1 MIKAIIENSILLTAL
16 RKLPEWY
23 RMGAIARF
31 FRAIADAYPSS
42 KFRKFWQSFCAA
54 PLPTEYTSK
63 YTRMC
68 TACRKW
74 IEKWGAWIRQS
85 LVYRLCIAVW
95 TPVSRVCG
103 AGVIGG
109 ALRFLGMRGLLL
121 FCLAMYLPIDY
132 LLRSVLG
139 IGFLASVW
147 DEGFLLLCVCY
158 LIWHTAMGRAP
169 LGSRVTPLEGYL
181 WLFIGVGFFLM
192 CAVSPVPSIAVD
204 GLRAEVQY
212 LLWFFVAIR
221 LIEDDRDFGIFYGA
235 LLFLGVCVALHGVY
249 QFIAAVPIPASWVSD
264 TEQGV
269 RTRVFSITGSPN
281 ICGALLVL
289 LAPLAAGMMYFC
301 KKGWQ
306 KFLALCAVGV
316 MCLSILFTFSKGAWL
331 GLAVAVLVFACF
343 LDRRLIALMGAGAA
357 AAVIAVP
364 SIANRITYLFTA
376 DYVEA
381 SQRAGRM
388 VRWETGLRL
397 LEESN
402 LWLGFGLGRFGGAV
416 AMQNQVIE
424 VIKMPDGTD
433 SFSYFYMDNYYLK
446 TLVEMGYI
454 GLFFFLL
461 LLVGLVLWSL
471 RAVGRTKLS
480 KNNRARVLPVALFS
494 GMAGVLAHC
503 YFENIF
509 EVPYMMAYF
518 WSMAAAILYVG
529 YFRKRRRAAKTN

>member
-1 MIKAIIENSILLTAL
+1 MIRAILEGSVLIQFL
-16 RKLPEWY
+16 RKLPKWY
-23 RMGAIARF
+23 HMGAIAHF
-31 FRAIADAYPSS
+31 FQAIRDAYPHSR
-42 KFRKFWQSFCAA
+42 FRKWWQGFCAV
-54 PLPTEYTSK
+54 PLPTEYTAK
-63 YTRMC
+63 YVR
-68 TACRKW
+68 AVSVARRW
-74 IEKWGAWIRQS
+74 IEKWGAWIRES
-85 LVYRLCIAVW
+85 LVYRLCLAVW
-95 TPVSRVCG
+95 MPIARVCG
-103 AGVIGG
+103 PGIIGSVC
-109 ALRFLGMRGLLL
+109 RFLGVRGLLL
-121 FCLAMYLPIDY
+121 LCLAMYLPIDY
-132 LLRSVLG
+132 VLRSALQ

-169 LGSRVTPLEGYL
+169 LGSRVTPVEGYL
-181 WLFIGVGFFLM
+181 WLFIGVGFLLM
-192 CAVSPVPSIAVD
+192 CAVSPVPSIAMD
-204 GLRAEVQY
+204 GLRAQVQY
-212 LLWFFVAIR
+212 LLWFFIVVR

-235 LLFLGVCVALHGVY
+235 LLVLGVCIALHGIY
-249 QFIAAVPIPASWVSD
+249 QFIVAVPIPASWTSD
-264 TEQGV
+264 TEQAV

-289 LAPLAAGMMYFC
+289 LAPLAAGLSYYS
-301 KKGWQ
+301 KKTWG
-306 KFLALCAVGV
+306 KLAALCMTGV

-331 GLAVAVLVFACF
+331 GLVVAILVFACF

-357 AAVIAVP
+357 AAVLAVP

-402 LWLGFGLGRFGGAV
+402 RWVGFGLGRFGGAV
-416 AMQNQVIE
+416 AMQNKVIE
-424 VIKMPDGTD
+424 ESET
-433 SFSYFYMDNYYLK
+433 FSYFYMDNYYLK

-454 GLFFFLL
+454 GLFFYLL
-461 LLVGLVLWSL
+461 LLFGLVLWCL
-471 RAVGRTKLS
+471 RAIGRTNLS
-480 KNNRARVLPVALFS
+480 KSNRARVLPAALFS

-518 WSMAAAILYVG
+518 WAMAAAILYVG
-529 YFRKRRRAAKTN
+529 YFRKRRPKEKRTWAS

>member
-1 MIKAIIENSILLTAL
+1 MIKAILEGSLIWQTL
-16 RKLPEWY
+16 RRLPEWY
-23 RMGAIARF
+23 RLGSIARF
-31 FRAIADAYPSS
+31 FQAIREAYPQSR
-42 KFRKFWQSFCAA
+42 FRRLWQAFCAS
-54 PLPTEYTSK
+54 PLPTEYTSG
-63 YTRMC
+63 YVRAGA
-68 TACRKW
+68 ACRRRV
-74 IEKWGAWIRQS
+74 ERWGAWIRES
-85 LVYRLCIAVW
+85 RIYALCCAVRDRLSWLCGSGAAV
-95 TPVSRVCG
+95 G
-103 AGVIGG
+103 
-109 ALRFLGMRGLLL
+109 LFRFLGLRGLLL
-121 FCLAMYLPIDY
+121 LCLAMYLPVDY
-132 LLRSVLG
+132 VLRSVLQ

-147 DEGFLLLCVCY
+147 DEGFLLLCICY

-169 LGSRVTPLEGYL
+169 LGPRVTPVEGWL

-212 LLWFFVAIR
+212 LLWFFVVIR
-221 LIEDDRDFGIFYGA
+221 LIEDDRDFGIFYGG
-235 LLFLGVCVALHGVY
+235 LLLLGACIALHGIY
-249 QFIAAVPIPASWVSD
+249 QYIAAVPIPSSWISD

-289 LAPLAAGMMYFC
+289 TAPLAAGLAYFC
-301 KKGWQ
+301 KRVWVK
-306 KFLALCAVGV
+306 ALCLCLTGI

-331 GLAVAVLVFACF
+331 GLVAAILVFACF

-357 AAVIAVP
+357 GAVIAIP

-402 LWLGFGLGRFGGAV
+402 RWLGFGLGRFGGAV
-416 AMQNQVIE
+416 AMQNQIIE
-424 VIKMPDGTD
+424 ESET
-433 SFSYFYMDNYYLK
+433 FSYFYMDNYYLK

-454 GLFFFLL
+454 GLFFYLL
-461 LLVGLVLWSL
+461 LLFGLILWCL
-471 RAVGRTKLS
+471 RAIGRTKLS
-480 KNNRARVLPVALFS
+480 QTNRSRVLPAALFS
-494 GMAGVLAHC
+494 GMVGVLAHC

-529 YFRKRRRAAKTN
+529 YFRKRRPMKKVP

>member
-1 MIKAIIENSILLTAL
+1 MIKAIIEGSVLLRFL
-16 RKLPEWY
+16 RQLPEWY

-31 FRAIADAYPSS
+31 FRAIREAYPSS
-42 KFRKFWQSFCAA
+42 RFRKRWQAFCAV

-63 YTRMC
+63 YTRIN
-68 TACRKW
+68 TAFRRW
-74 IEKWGAWIRQS
+74 VEKWGDWIRNS
-85 LVYRLCIAVW
+85 LVYRFCIAVW
-95 TPVSRVCG
+95 KPLSAFCG
-103 AGVIGG
+103 GGVIGG
-109 ALRFLGMRGLLL
+109 AVGFLGMRGLLL
-121 FCLAMYLPIDY
+121 LCLAMYLPIDY
-132 LLRSVLG
+132 LLRTVLN

-147 DEGFLLLCVCY
+147 DEGLLLLCVLY
-158 LIWHTAMGRAP
+158 LLWHTAMGRAP

-192 CAVSPVPSIAVD
+192 CAVSPVQSIAVD

-212 LLWFFVAIR
+212 LLWFFVVIR

-235 LLFLGVCVALHGVY
+235 LLTLGVCVALHGIY
-249 QFIAAVPIPASWVSD
+249 QFVAAVPIPASWISD

-289 LAPLAAGMMYFC
+289 LAPLAAG
-301 KKGWQ
+301 
-306 KFLALCAVGV
+306 LAYYSRKRWVQLASLCATGA

-331 GLAVAVLVFACF
+331 GLVVAILVFACF

-357 AAVIAVP
+357 VAVIAVP

-402 LWLGFGLGRFGGAV
+402 RWLGFGLGRFGGAV

-424 VIKMPDGTD
+424 ESET
-433 SFSYFYMDNYYLK
+433 FSYFYMDNYYLK

-454 GLFFFLL
+454 GLFFYLL
-461 LLVGLVLWSL
+461 LLAGLVLWCL
-471 RAVGRTKLS
+471 RAIGRTKLTAS
-480 KNNRARVLPVALFS
+480 NRARVLPAALFS
-494 GMAGVLAHC
+494 GMVGVLAHC

-529 YFRKRRRAAKTN
+529 YFRKRRCKR